1 MVDHSQ
7 DYAQYDQFLQ
17 IFQRGLKNDEAA
29 IYANSTGQNLI
40 RTLTLPLDTAKLS
53 GDPFRVGFPF
63 KSLYVISA
71 TDPSTTVNMRLGTRD
86 SSEDSFPLSQES
98 TFELPYPVKEAYIDW
113 SAQAGKT
120 ITILFSIKGTFKSN
134 KIASITSGGVL
145 ITEGTALTTQT
156 GGTIPVVA
164 TQLFAQDSSR
174 KLMVIQ
180 NQDSIDMWIGDAAVT
195 TDTGTKP
202 GIKIEA
208 GGSYE
213 WKSTAACYVIGKSVG
228 TTNRVALMYFA

>member
-1 MVDHSQ
+1 MVDQSQ
-7 DYAQYDQFLQ
+7 DYSQYDDFLR
-17 IFQRGLKNDEAA
+17 IFQRGLKTDEAA

-40 RTLTLPLDTAKLS
+40 RTLTIDLSVAKLP

-63 KSLYVISA
+63 KSIYVISA

-86 SSEDSFPLSQES
+86 SSEDSFPLAQES
-98 TFELPYPVKEAYIDW
+98 TFELPFPVKEAYIDW
-113 SAQAGKT
+113 TAQAGKT

-156 GGTIPVVA
+156 GGTIPNTA
-164 TQLFAQDSSR
+164 QQLFAQDSSR

-180 NQDSIDMWIGDAAVT
+180 NQDSIPFWIGDASVT
-195 TDTGTKP
+195 TNSGSKP
-202 GIKIEA
+202 GIMIQP
-208 GGSYE
+208 GSSYE
-213 WKSTAACYVIGKSVG
+213 WKSTAACYFIGQVAGSA
-228 TTNRVALMYFA
+228 NQVALMYFS